1 MSMLRNIKVSRK
13 LAWLVFVAIIG
24 FVVLLIIANQTLE
37 RNLLSEKKQRLSAV
51 IESVI
56 SQIAYLDQTLPKE
69 EAQKQAKLLL
79 NATRFDGDNYLFTLD
94 KSRYIIDHPLKP
106 ELNGKQMGQM
116 NNPEDK
122 RWFEFVEAGQKQGGD
137 MVLYRFEN
145 TNGEITDKLS
155 YLNSYKPWGW
165 IIGSGM
171 LVSDIDNE
179 ISSLLLKMG
188 LSTLLIVAG
197 MILLGTI
204 IARSIII
211 PLDHIKNTMQHIV
224 KGDMTVEIPIMGK
237 DEIGIL
243 AQRINETISSI
254 RTALY
259 ESVKSAKQL
268 SEAAN
273 RIAASAEDTSQAVSS
288 QKDQLTQIATAM
300 NEMSATVADVANHA
314 ESTAKDTA
322 EASQEAGMGD
332 KDVSSSVESIKS
344 LSQELEVASDRVNK
358 LKEGVME
365 ISEVTSVISGISEQT
380 NLLALNAAIE
390 AARAGEQGRGFAVV
404 ADEVRNLA
412 SRTNQS
418 TEEIQSTINRLQQ
431 LAVSTADAMQK
442 SQDLAYNS
450 VQCAEGSGS
459 DLKLI
464 VTHIQHISDKSAQ
477 IATAAEEQSAV
488 AEEMNRNISGIND
501 AAQEMSD
508 SATTLAKESER
519 LASMSHQLDD
529 KLMRF
534 KL

>member
-1 MSMLRNIKVSRK
+1 MSMLRNMKVSLK
-13 LAWLVFVAIIG
+13 LACLVFVAIIG
-24 FVVLLIIANQTLE
+24 FIVLLVIADQTLK
-37 RNLLSEKKQRLSAV
+37 RNLLHEKEQRMSAV
-51 IESVI
+51 VESVI
-56 SQIAYLDQTLPKE
+56 SQITHLDQTLPLE
-69 EAQKQAKLLL
+69 EAQKQAKIVL
-79 NATRFDGDNYLFTLD
+79 NSIRFDNGNYLFTIN
-94 KSRYIIDHPLKP
+94 KSRYVIVHPLKP
-106 ELNGKQMGQM
+106 QLNGKQMGQP
-116 NNPEDK
+116 NNPADK
-122 RWFEFVEAGQKQGGD
+122 RWFDFVEAGQKPNGG

-145 TNGEITDKLS
+145 LDGKMADKLS
-155 YLNSYKPWGW
+155 YLNNYAPWGW

-171 LVSDIDNE
+171 LVADIDEE
-179 ISSLLLKMG
+179 IFSQLIKMG
-188 LSTLLIVAG
+188 LSTLAIVIA
-197 MILLGTI
+197 MIILGAI
-204 IARSIII
+204 ISRAIVL
-211 PLDHIKNTMQHIV
+211 PLDKIKDAMRHVVN
-224 KGDMTVEIPIMGK
+224 GDMTVEIPISGK

-243 AQRINETISSI
+243 AQRINESISAV

-259 ESVKSAKQL
+259 ESVTSAKQL

-288 QKDQLTQIATAM
+288 QRDQLTQIATAM

-314 ESTAKDTA
+314 ESTAKDTI
-322 EASQEAGMGD
+322 EASQEAGLGD
-332 KDVSSSVESIKS
+332 KDVSSSVDSIKL
-344 LSQELEVASDRVNK
+344 LSKELEVASDRVNK

-464 VTHIQHISDKSAQ
+464 VNHIQHISDKSAQ

-501 AAQEMSD
+501 AALEMSS
-508 SATTLAKESER
+508 SATTLARESEN
-519 LASMSHQLDD
+519 LAGMSRQLDD
-529 KLMRF
+529 KLMMF